1 MKIIHTGDWHLGKI
15 LNGKQFLED
24 QSFILEQFIQCLKD
38 ENPDVVVIAGDIY
51 DTTYPSKETIHL
63 FENAIHT
70 INIDM
75 NIL

>member
-38 ENPDVVVIAGDIY
+38 EKPRCSCDCRDIY

-63 FENAIHT
+63 LKMLF
-70 INIDM
+70 
-75 NIL
+75 ILLI